1 MFQNTLIGAVFR
13 WFLNLDDARVRSW
26 EDICPK
32 FHNQYKYDIEV
43 DVTRKDLETTK
54 QQPKESFSTFIT
66 KWRAKAAQMITRPS
80 EEEQIQM
87 VVKNLL
93 PIFYKHLFAQYFPN
107 FKALIIAGTQVE
119 DAINNGMLKN
129 EEGSIFEKATTHTTN
144 EETINVV
151 VPQTSSTINSRPQRK
166 FNELHM
172 PMSQLFEK
180 LKLEGHLGPLEPRPP
195 PSPLPKGYKSHEF
208 CKYHQEP
215 GHQIDKCI
223 NLRHAI
229 QNMIDQQVITP
240 PSSASGKKRIYFIR
254 KW

>member
-93 PIFYKHLFAQYFPN
+93 PIFCKHLFAQYFPN

-129 EEGSIFEKATTHTTN
+129 EEGSVFEKVTTHTTN

-172 PMSQLFEK
+172 PMSQLF
-180 LKLEGHLGPLEPRPP
+180 
-195 PSPLPKGYKSHEF
+195 
-208 CKYHQEP
+208 
-215 GHQIDKCI
+215 
-223 NLRHAI
+223 
-229 QNMIDQQVITP
+229 
-240 PSSASGKKRIYFIR
+240 
-254 KW
+254 